1 MSNNFQQPSKEQL
14 AKVYQETINAV
25 MVGQYTA
32 EDGTV
37 VTLGDDRE
45 MRENSR
51 FYDRKFTVN
60 DFPANDTPTTV
71 CILKT
76 DSISA
81 GKQLLDAGYRP
92 VVLNFANRHHAGG
105 GALKGSHAQEESLF
119 RQTDLFRSLYQFT
132 PVATSYGVEQNRRQY
147 PMDRNFG
154 GIYTPFATVFRGRD
168 SEGNPFLS
176 HPFKLSFIAVAAL
189 DLRWKADTGKA
200 MLSPQDAAVIKNKMR
215 TILRIGILH
224 GHDSIVLGA
233 FGCGAFKNPPHHIAR
248 LFKEVINESEFKNKY
263 KMIVFPII
271 EKRSNG
277 QGENQESKLAA
288 FSSVFN
294 LAPVASI
301 PSSVVMTGQH

>member
-1 MSNNFQQPSKEQL
+1 MNNKHQKSSDNKL
-14 AKVYQETINAV
+14 AAVYQQTIKAV
-25 MVGQYTA
+25 KAGQYTA
-32 EDGTV
+32 EDGTI

-60 DFPANDTPTTV
+60 DFPANNTPTTV

-81 GKQLLDAGYRP
+81 GKQLLDAGYCP
-92 VVLNFANRHHAGG
+92 VVLNFANRHRAGG
-105 GALKGSHAQEESLF
+105 GALRGSHAQEESLF
-119 RQTDLFRSLYQFT
+119 RQTNLFRSLYQFM
-132 PVATSYGVEQNRRQY
+132 PDAILYGVEQNRRQY

-154 GIYTPFATVFRGRD
+154 GVYTPFATVLRGRD

-189 DLRWKADTGKA
+189 DLRKKADNNKT
-200 MLSPQDAAVIKNKMR
+200 MLSSQDAAITKNKMR

-233 FGCGAFKNPPHHIAR
+233 FGCGAFKNPPHHIAQ

-271 EKRSNG
+271 EKHSNG
-277 QGENQESKLAA
+277 QGKSQESKLEA
-288 FSSVFN
+288 FSNVFN

-301 PSSVVMTGQH
+301 PASVAMAGLY